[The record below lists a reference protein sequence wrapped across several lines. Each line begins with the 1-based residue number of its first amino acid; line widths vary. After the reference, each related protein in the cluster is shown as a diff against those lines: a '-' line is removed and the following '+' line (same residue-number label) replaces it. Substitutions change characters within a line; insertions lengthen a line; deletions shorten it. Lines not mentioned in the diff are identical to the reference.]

1 MNIKS
6 SFVVLGLIT
15 AAAFNPQNVSAINQY
30 STLTYEI
37 TQIDNNQ
44 YYGSGVND
52 ESNIYFLEENVKQG
66 NTIKVGDV
74 VVAYFDPSNIEDG
87 LIYVEKSD
95 VHKVGKDYIAF

>member
-1 MNIKS
+1 MLNIKS

-15 AAAFNPQNVSAINQY
+15 AAVFNPQNISAINQY
-30 STLTYEI
+30 SSFTYEI

-66 NTIKVGDV
+66 NAIKVGDV
-74 VVAYFDPSNIEDG
+74 IVAYFDPNNIEDG
-87 LIYVEKSD
+87 LLFVEKSESIT
-95 VHKVGKDYIAF
+95 VGKEI